1 MERNSIKVYKEK
13 CNPQLF
19 SPQEH
24 HIRSKGNSEVNLNNV
39 LNDSMTD
46 SADFAFDFVNEIV
59 NSSFESAQTP
69 TAHSGS
75 RVNKS
80 MFEKWIEK
88 CAWLIVNNVKEQAT
102 PSCNICQEQRDT
114 LKL

>member
-1 MERNSIKVYKEK
+1 MTYSTDITFGFEK
-13 CNPQLF
+13 
-19 SPQEH
+19 
-24 HIRSKGNSEVNLNNV
+24 
-39 LNDSMTD
+39 
-46 SADFAFDFVNEIV
+46 EIV
-59 NSSFESAQTP
+59 NSSFESAQKP
-69 TAHSGS
+69 TALSGS